1 MAIEGE
7 AADVGAAAGI
17 DTSKASIARV
27 YDMFLGGKDNF
38 AVDREVYETIQAVS
52 PHGDDV
58 AQSIRRWL
66 IRVVRHLA
74 GSEVG
79 IDQFLDIGSGLPTVE
94 NTHEI
99 AQRHN
104 PDATVVYVDNDA
116 TVAAYGRALME
127 ENDLTH
133 FATADLRDPAAL
145 LATPHVAKLD
155 FDRPVAMI
163 QCATLHHIDDADD
176 PAAFMRAYVDALPS
190 GSYLAISHW
199 WDPVDELPEGH
210 LMARE
215 LEQRWRESSMGS
227 GRYRTREEIGVLF
240 GGLELLEPGLV
251 ELNHWWP
258 DGPRMR
264 EISLVE
270 RLILGGVAYKP

>member
-1 MAIEGE
+1 MGFEG
-7 AADVGAAAGI
+7 GAAGVGP

-38 AVDREVYETIQAVS
+38 AVDREVYEAIQAVS

-58 AQSIRRWL
+58 AKSIRRWL

-74 GSEVG
+74 GFEVG
-79 IDQFLDIGSGLPTVE
+79 IGQFLDIGSGLPTVD
-94 NTHEI
+94 NTHEV

-127 ENDLTH
+127 ENDHTH
-133 FATADLRDPAAL
+133 FATSDLRDPAAL
-145 LATPHVAKLD
+145 LATPQVAKLD
-155 FDRPVAMI
+155 FSQPMVLI
-163 QCATLHHIDDADD
+163 QCATLHHVDDDAD
-176 PAAFMRAYVDALPS
+176 PAAFMRRYADALPS

-199 WDPVDELPEGH
+199 WDPREELPEGH
-210 LMARE
+210 RMARE
-215 LEQRWRESSMGS
+215 LEQRWRESSMAT
-227 GRYRTREEIGVLF
+227 GRYRTREEITELF
-240 GGLELLEPGLV
+240 GGLELVEPGLV
-251 ELNHWWP
+251 ELNDWWP
-258 DGPRMR
+258 DGPGMR
-264 EISLVE
+264 EPSLVE

>member
-1 MAIEGE
+1 MGFEGE
-7 AADVGAAAGI
+7 AAGI
-17 DTSKASIARV
+17 GPDTSKASIARV

-38 AVDREVYETIQAVS
+38 AVDREVYAAIQAVS

-58 AQSIRRWL
+58 AKSIRRWL

-74 GSEVG
+74 GFEVG
-79 IDQFLDIGSGLPTVE
+79 VDQFLDIGSGLPTVD
-94 NTHEI
+94 NTHEV

-127 ENDLTH
+127 ENDRTH
-133 FATADLRDPAAL
+133 FATSDLRDPAAL
-145 LATPHVAKLD
+145 LATPQVAKLD
-155 FDRPVAMI
+155 FEQPVVLI
-163 QCATLHHIDDADD
+163 QCATLHHVDDDAD
-176 PAAFMRAYVDALPS
+176 PAGFMQRYVDALPP

-199 WDPVDELPEGH
+199 WDPGDELPDGH
-210 LMARE
+210 RMARE
-215 LEQRWRESSMGS
+215 LEQRWRESSMAT
-227 GRYRTREEIGVLF
+227 GRYRTREEITELF
-240 GGLELLEPGLV
+240 GGLELVEPGLV
-251 ELNHWWP
+251 ELHDWWP

-264 EISLVE
+264 EPSLVE